1 MNGLSAM
8 NASGGGGGERL
19 APNTQAGESR
29 ASEPWQ
35 AGQGGYFEAGK
46 ISLKIRLTCVFWS
59 DIYADMETAMAITA
73 TGNSAHLQRRLLCF

>member
-35 AGQGGYFEAGK
+35 AGQGGDLEAGK
-46 ISLKIRLTCVFWS
+46 ISQDNACIERYVTLHGAL
-59 DIYADMETAMAITA
+59 YEA
-73 TGNSAHLQRRLLCF
+73 